1 MGRVLIAV
9 LLVAAIAGGAIYYVY
24 SVSQKDQ
31 AVHLADQQQ
40 ISQLQQ
46 QAAQLQKQNDLLK
59 SELNQVQAEQTRL
72 SAENETLNKAIGQ
85 YKATGKMP
93 EIKMPL
99 PYPPK

>member
-1 MGRVLIAV
+1 MLII
-9 LLVAAIAGGAIYYVY
+9 AAIAGGAVYYVY
-24 SVSQKDQ
+24 SVSREDQ

-46 QAAQLQKQNDLLK
+46 QAAALKKENDVLR
-59 SELNQVQAEQTRL
+59 SQLNQVQGEQTRL
-72 SAENETLNKAIGQ
+72 AAENETLNKAIAQ

>member
-1 MGRVLIAV
+1 MLII
-9 LLVAAIAGGAIYYVY
+9 AAIAGGAVYYVY
-24 SVSQKDQ
+24 SVSREDQ

-46 QAAQLQKQNDLLK
+46 QAAALKKENDVLR
-59 SELNQVQAEQTRL
+59 SQLNQVQGEQTRL
-72 SAENETLNKAIGQ
+72 VAENETLNKAIAQ